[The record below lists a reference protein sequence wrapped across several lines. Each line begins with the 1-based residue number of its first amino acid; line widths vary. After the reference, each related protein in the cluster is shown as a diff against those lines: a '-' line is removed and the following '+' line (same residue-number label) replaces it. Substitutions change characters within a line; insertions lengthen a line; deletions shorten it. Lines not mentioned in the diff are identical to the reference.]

1 MGLFSGFR
9 APGMDEGVQ
18 QYRSTEGAVLVDV
31 RETDEYAA
39 GHVPGSVNL
48 PLSRIQKAE
57 DVFADKSAPLFVYCL
72 SGGRSGR
79 AVAILTSM
87 GYTAVTNIG
96 GISSYHGEVER

>member
-1 MGLFSGFR
+1 
-9 APGMDEGVQ
+9 MDEGVQ
-18 QYRSTEGAVLVDV
+18 QYRSTEGAILVDV
-31 RETDEYAA
+31 REPEEYAA

-48 PLSRIQKAE
+48 PLSQIQKAE
-57 DVFADKSAPLFVYCL
+57 NVLLNKSAPLFVYCL

-87 GYTAVTNIG
+87 GYVAVTNIG